1 MNDIYNSI
9 NELQN
14 KTYSEM
20 YDILCIQYP
29 INKVKFVMYD
39 LLNYDY
45 LTKEERQK
53 RKDDKF
59 RENVKIRYNNECI
72 ISGTDLPCQ
81 VCHIVPFNKCSEKE
95 KYDVNN
101 GIILRDDIHTLFD
114 SNEIKIDPDSLTIKI
129 SDNIMNNNKRKEY
142 HRFNDVQLDIN
153 NISKKTILYLK
164 KRYNN

>member
-1 MNDIYNSI
+1 MIDIYNSI

-14 KTYSEM
+14 KTYCEM
-20 YDILCIQYP
+20 YDILSIQYS

-39 LLNYDY
+39 LYEYDY

-72 ISGTDLPCQ
+72 ISGTDMPCQ

>member
-1 MNDIYNSI
+1 MNEIYNSI
-9 NELQN
+9 NKMQN
-14 KTYSEM
+14 KTYCEM
-20 YDILCIQYP
+20 YDILSIQYS

-39 LLNYDY
+39 LYEYDY

-72 ISGTDLPCQ
+72 ISGTDMPCQ